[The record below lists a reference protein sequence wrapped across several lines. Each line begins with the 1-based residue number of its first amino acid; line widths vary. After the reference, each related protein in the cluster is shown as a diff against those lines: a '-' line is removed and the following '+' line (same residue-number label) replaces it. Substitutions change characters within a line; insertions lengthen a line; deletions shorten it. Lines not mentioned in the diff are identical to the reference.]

1 MSGIVDKIDVLLS
14 TIFDKSSLYLS
25 NIIGNVKCMEEN
37 QDVLLE
43 MDKELIKGLIVEYQL
58 FTREMPFVE
67 RAVTLLWIM
76 EY

>member
-1 MSGIVDKIDVLLS
+1 
-14 TIFDKSSLYLS
+14 
-25 NIIGNVKCMEEN
+25 
-37 QDVLLE
+37 

-67 RAVTLLWIM
+67 RVVTLLWIM